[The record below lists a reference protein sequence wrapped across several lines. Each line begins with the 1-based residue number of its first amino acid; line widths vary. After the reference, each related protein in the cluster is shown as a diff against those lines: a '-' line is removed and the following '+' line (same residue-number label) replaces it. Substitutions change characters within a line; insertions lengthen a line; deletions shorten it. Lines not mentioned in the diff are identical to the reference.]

1 MKKGIEFDPGF
12 GPHILAFQGTLEYMY
27 MDITR
32 FKNLS
37 QRKMKFMQY
46 YKKMLTLFYNNL
58 GFYLGCLMWA
68 SYIKT
73 QDEQE
78 ILGNNFLGRE
88 YNEEENTAETDYLL
102 NFAELFPKDMKYFL
116 SQNFEFEP
124 YVMNILNT
132 YKEFL
137 TLNKGFVETKNNT
150 DIKLPKNV
158 KTEDTE
164 VFKSK
169 IDEVTKSGK
178 LEQLLEISNL
188 VLK

>member
-1 MKKGIEFDPGF
+1 MTKSIEFDPGF
-12 GPHILAFQGTLEYMY
+12 GPHIFAFQGTVEYMY

-46 YKKMLTLFYNNL
+46 YKKMLQVFNNNL

-78 ILGNNFLGRE
+78 ILGNNFYGAE
-88 YNEEENTAETDYLL
+88 YNENENTSEVDYMI

-116 SQNFEFEP
+116 SKNFEFEP

-137 TLNKGFVETKNNT
+137 VINKGFTETKNNT
-150 DIKLPKNV
+150 DIQLPKNV
-158 KTEDTE
+158 KTQDAEHYKE
-164 VFKSK
+164 K
-169 IDEVTKSGK
+169 IDAAIKDGN
-178 LEQLLEISNL
+178 LEKLLECKDI
-188 VLK
+188 V